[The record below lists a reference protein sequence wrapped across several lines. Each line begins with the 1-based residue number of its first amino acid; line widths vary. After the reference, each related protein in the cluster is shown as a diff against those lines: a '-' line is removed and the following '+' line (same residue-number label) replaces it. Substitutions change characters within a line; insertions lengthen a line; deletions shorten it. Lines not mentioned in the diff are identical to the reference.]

1 MGEQPG
7 SDAGSPGWLG
17 SPGSLDQRLVAL
29 EEALVPARP
38 DALPGLG
45 ILGYGEVS
53 AVLTLPDLPGLVLKR
68 MAGFA
73 DVPAAEIYRELVTDY
88 IAAVRSAGVPVLE
101 TRVLVVRRAGRS
113 PVTYLVQPE
122 VAQDRIGHNI
132 MRTADDATHEQLLH
146 RVLDAVLSVREDAV
160 EDVAVDAQL
169 SNWYLASGVD
179 EPAVLLDV
187 GTPFMRRDGR
197 QAMDAEIILS
207 TAPAP
212 LRPIF
217 RRLGTVHAYFED
229 YFEPR
234 TAAVDLLG
242 NYHKEG
248 RPDRIDA
255 ALEVVNQ
262 RLGPLGASPITR
274 RELDRYYR
282 SDARLLGFWL
292 QARRAERAIRLRTG
306 RGYDFILPG
315 RVRR

>member
-1 MGEQPG
+1 MGEPTG
-7 SDAGSPGWLG
+7 TDPA
-17 SPGSLDQRLVAL
+17 SLTPRLAAL
-29 EEALVPARP
+29 EERLEPARP
-38 DALPGLG
+38 ESTPGLHV
-45 ILGYGEVS
+45 IGYGEVS
-53 AVLTLPDLPGLVLKR
+53 AVMTLADVPGVVLKR

-73 DVPAAEIYRELVTDY
+73 DLAGAETYGALVTDY
-88 IAAVRSAGVPVLE
+88 VAAVRSAGVPVLA
-101 TRVLVVRRAGRS
+101 TDVLVVRRARRK
-113 PVTYLVQPE
+113 PVVYLVQPR
-122 VAQDRIGHNI
+122 VPDDRLGHVL
-132 MRTADDATHEQLLH
+132 MRTADDAAHEQLLR
-146 RVLDAVLSVREDAV
+146 RVLDAVLAVREHAA

-169 SNWYLASGVD
+169 SNWYL
-179 EPAVLLDV
+179 PAATEDAPVLLDV
-187 GTPFMRRDGR
+187 GTPFVRRGGR

-255 ALEVVNQ
+255 ALAIVN
-262 RLGPLGASPITR
+262 RWLEPLGAAPIAR
-274 RELDRYYR
+274 REVDRYYR
-282 SDARLLGFWL
+282 NDAWLLGFWL